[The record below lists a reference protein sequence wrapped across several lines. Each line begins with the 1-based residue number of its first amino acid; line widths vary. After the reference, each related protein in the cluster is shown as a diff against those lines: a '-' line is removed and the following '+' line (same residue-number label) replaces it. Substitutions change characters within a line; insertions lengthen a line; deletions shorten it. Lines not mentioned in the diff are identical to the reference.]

1 MGVSRHS
8 RVPERITRPDERFDS
23 SQVGPSVPY
32 CELFAGRFHCKEP
45 SDYTAKFIPITCG
58 RPTQPDARINVSSL
72 SPTYRSTLMVNSLE
86 PNRIGI
92 SQ

>member
-1 MGVSRHS
+1 M
-8 RVPERITRPDERFDS
+8 S
-23 SQVGPSVPY
+23 SMVGLSVPY

-58 RPTQPDARINVSSL
+58 RPTQSDARINVSSL